1 MATTF
6 ASLGLGALSEEK
18 KLETIGQLWEDL
30 FASVPSGGLL
40 TDEQRTE
47 LERRAADAL
56 ARPNDSVAWEDAL
69 AATRRRLA
77 K

>member
-1 MATTF
+1 MTTF
-6 ASLGLGALSEEK
+6 ASLGLGSLSTDK

-30 FASVPSGGLL
+30 FASVPPGGLL
-40 TDEQRTE
+40 TDQQRTE
-47 LERRAADAL
+47 LERRAAEAI
-56 ARPNDSVAWEDAL
+56 ARPNDSVAWEEAL